1 MPNPLVTIVVP
12 SYNHARYIE
21 QCIHS
26 ILQQT
31 YSNIELIAIDDG
43 SSDGSAEILERLARE
58 HGFQFYAQENMGL
71 PKTLNK
77 ALALAKGEYFCPMGS
92 DDVMLPEKTALQVAF
107 LEAHPEAGFCC
118 GNARF
123 IDQNGD
129 FIPRHNSRFKT
140 ETLLMDFN
148 QYFGNR
154 KAGIIAPSTMI
165 RTALLREVGGYDT
178 SIRLEDAAM
187 WLKLTWM
194 GYKIGFIHDIILH
207 YRKHPTNTSK
217 SARFMYESLLKTYEP
232 YREHPAYPRVFNRF
246 LMTVFITAAKRQQ
259 IDLAREALAR
269 IEPRFYNRKVL
280 RGLVYL
286 GLAYLRKPFKRQA

>member
-1 MPNPLVTIVVP
+1 MRTPLVTIVIP

-21 QCIHS
+21 ACVLS
-26 ILQQT
+26 ALAQT
-31 YSNIELIAIDDG
+31 YPNIELIVIDDG
-43 SSDGSAEILERLARE
+43 STDGSVEILDRLARE

-71 PKTLNK
+71 PRTLNK
-77 ALALAKGEYFCPMGS
+77 ALELSRGDYFCPMGS

-107 LEAHPEAGFCC
+107 LESHPEAGFCC

-129 FIPRHNSRFKT
+129 FIARHNSRFKT
-140 ETLLMDFN
+140 ETILMDFN

-154 KAGIIAPSTMI
+154 KAGVIAPSTMI

-187 WLKLTWM
+187 WLKLTYM
-194 GYKIGFIHDIILH
+194 GHKIGFIHDIILH

-217 SARFMYESLLKTYEP
+217 SARFMYENLLQTYEP
-232 YREHPAYPRVFNRF
+232 YRNHPAYPRVFNRF

-259 IDLAREALAR
+259 IDLAREALAK
-269 IEPRFYNRKVL
+269 IEPRFYNRKVV

-286 GLAYLRKPFKRQA
+286 ALAYLKKPFART